1 VGTVHR
7 EVSLR
12 SGPREPCLTEAQS
25 ALNGLATGPR
35 YKRSVTSR
43 RQLVPAAALAAA
55 GVVGGAI
62 SLAGASAL
70 GVGGRTTTVRQ
81 VEPALGGSSPT
92 SFDTVKPGKALT
104 INEIFR
110 RDAPG
115 VVQVTSTQVV
125 TTNDPFNFGVPQ
137 TQTQKALGS
146 GFVMDKA
153 GHIVTNYHVVA
164 GARSVE
170 VSFSNS
176 DNMGAKVVGS
186 DPSTDLAVLQID
198 ARSRA
203 LTPLAFGNSDRVRV
217 GDSVVAIG
225 NPLGY
230 DRSVTAGIVSAV
242 QRAISAPNQFP
253 IDHVI
258 QTDAPINH
266 GNSGGPL
273 IDSRGAVVGVNAQ
286 IATGDSGSD
295 GNIGI
300 GFAIPIN
307 TVRSVV
313 AQLIKKGKV
322 EHAFIGITA
331 KPVTAEIA
339 RLFSLPA
346 ESGLLVA
353 TVQPGSGAAAAGLR
367 AGTDT
372 KVVSGESW
380 PIGGDLIVSADGAP
394 LSTVDE
400 LRDLI
405 AAKRPGQSISLDV
418 YRGTD
423 KVTIPVKLGRQP
435 SSPR

>member
-1 VGTVHR
+1 VGAGV
-7 EVSLR
+7 L
-12 SGPREPCLTEAQS
+12 G
-25 ALNGLATGPR
+25 G
-35 YKRSVTSR
+35 SVT
-43 RQLVPAAALAAA
+43 LL
-55 GVVGGAI
+55 GVF
-62 SLAGASAL
+62 AL
-70 GVGGRTTTVRQ
+70 GIGDNTTTVRQ
-81 VEPALGGSSPT
+81 IEPALGDRLPT
-92 SFDTVKPGKALT
+92 SFGTKPGERLS

-125 TTNDPFNFGVPQ
+125 AVPTDPFFDFGPQ
-137 TQTQKALGS
+137 TQTEKALGS

-164 GARSVE
+164 NARSVE

-176 DNMGAKVVGS
+176 DNLKARVVGS
-186 DPSTDLAVLQID
+186 DPSTDIAVLQVD

-203 LTPLAFGNSDRVRV
+203 LTPLPFGNSDNVHV

-273 IDSRGAVVGVNAQ
+273 INSRGQVVGVNAQ
-286 IATGDSGSD
+286 IATGNSAGD

-307 TVRSVV
+307 TVRTVV

-322 EHAFIGITA
+322 EHAFIGVTA
-331 KPVTAEIA
+331 KPITAQIA
-339 RLFSLPA
+339 GLFRLPTSH
-346 ESGLLVA
+346 GLLVVSVEA
-353 TVQPGSGAAAAGLR
+353 GSGAAAAGLR

-372 KVVSGESW
+372 AVVSGESW
-380 PIGGDLIVSADGAP
+380 PVGGDLIVAADGSQ
-394 LSTVDE
+394 LSSIDH
-400 LRDLI
+400 LRDVI
-405 AAKRPGQSISLDV
+405 AAKKPGESVALEV
-418 YRGTD
+418 YRGSEKLTLN
-423 KVTIPVKLGRQP
+423 VKLGRQP
-435 SSPR
+435 SSPPG

>member
-1 VGTVHR
+1 
-7 EVSLR
+7 VS
-12 SGPREPCLTEAQS
+12 
-25 ALNGLATGPR
+25 
-35 YKRSVTSR
+35 SR
-43 RQLVPAAALAAA
+43 GHLLPVAALGAAS
-55 GVVGGAI
+55 VLGGGIA
-62 SLAGASAL
+62 LAGASAF
-70 GVGGRTTTVRQ
+70 GVGNTTTTVRQ
-81 VEPALGGSSPT
+81 IQPAFGGNSPT
-92 SFDTVKPGKALT
+92 SFEPAKRNRALT
-104 INEIFR
+104 INDIFR

-125 TTNDPFNFGVPQ
+125 RTDDPFNFGLPA

-153 GHIVTNYHVVA
+153 GHIVTNYHVIA

-176 DNMGAKVVGS
+176 DNMKARIVGS

-203 LTPLAFGNSDRVRV
+203 LTPLAFGNSDSVHV

-242 QRAISAPNQFP
+242 QRAISAPNQYP

-273 IDSRGAVVGVNAQ
+273 INSSGQVVGVAAQ
-286 IATGDSGSD
+286 IATGNGSD

-300 GFAIPIN
+300 GFAIPVN
-307 TVRSVV
+307 TVRTVV

-322 EHAFIGITA
+322 EHPFIGITA

-339 RLFSLPA
+339 QLFRLPSRR
-346 ESGLLVA
+346 GLLVA

-367 AGTDT
+367 AGTNT
-372 KVVSGESW
+372 AVVSGESW
-380 PIGGDLIVSADGAP
+380 PIGGDLIISADGVK
-394 LSTVDE
+394 LTSVDQ

-405 AAKRPGQSISLDV
+405 SAKSPGQSISLVV
-418 YRGTD
+418 YRGTKKLTLD
-423 KVTIPVKLGRQP
+423 VKLGRQP
-435 SSPR
+435 S

>member
-1 VGTVHR
+1 
-7 EVSLR
+7 
-12 SGPREPCLTEAQS
+12 
-25 ALNGLATGPR
+25 
-35 YKRSVTSR
+35 
-43 RQLVPAAALAAA
+43 
-55 GVVGGAI
+55 VVGGAI
-62 SLAGASAL
+62 SLVGASAL

-125 TTNDPFNFGVPQ
+125 RTSDPFNFGFPQ

-176 DNMGAKVVGS
+176 DNMRAKVVGS

-273 IDSRGAVVGVNAQ
+273 IDSRGAVIGVNAQ

-307 TVRSVV
+307 TVRTVV

-339 RLFSLPA
+339 RLFRLPA
-346 ESGLLVA
+346 KSGLLVA
-353 TVQPGSGAAAAGLR
+353 TVQPASGAAAAGLR

-394 LSTVDE
+394 LSTVDQ

-405 AAKRPGQSISLDV
+405 AAKRPGESISLEV

-423 KVTIPVKLGRQP
+423 KLTIPVKLGRQP

>member
-1 VGTVHR
+1 
-7 EVSLR
+7 VS
-12 SGPREPCLTEAQS
+12 
-25 ALNGLATGPR
+25 
-35 YKRSVTSR
+35 SR
-43 RQLVPAAALAAA
+43 GHLLPVAALVAASVLGG
-55 GVVGGAI
+55 GVA
-62 SLAGASAL
+62 LAGASAL
-70 GVGGRTTTVRQ
+70 GVGSTTTTVRQ
-81 VEPALGGSSPT
+81 IQPAFGGNSPT
-92 SFDTVKPGKALT
+92 SFEPARHGRALT

-110 RDAPG
+110 NDAPG

-125 TTNDPFNFGVPQ
+125 RTDDPFNFGLPQ

-176 DNMGAKVVGS
+176 DNMKASVIGS

-203 LTPLAFGNSDRVRV
+203 LTPLPFGNSDNVHV

-242 QRAISAPNQFP
+242 QRAISAPNQYP

-273 IDSRGAVVGVNAQ
+273 INSNGQVVGVAAQ
-286 IATGDSGSD
+286 IATGNTGSD

-300 GFAIPIN
+300 GFAIPVN
-307 TVRSVV
+307 TVRTVV

-322 EHAFIGITA
+322 DHAFIGITA
-331 KPVTAEIA
+331 KPVTAQIA
-339 RLFSLPA
+339 RLFRLPSR
-346 ESGLLVA
+346 SGLLVA

-372 KVVSGESW
+372 AVVSGESW
-380 PIGGDLIVSADGAP
+380 PIGGDLIVSADGVR
-394 LSTVDE
+394 LTSVDQ

-405 AAKRPGQSISLDV
+405 AAKQPGQSLSLVV
-418 YRGTD
+418 YRGTT
-423 KVTIPVKLGRQP
+423 KVTLGVKLGRQP
-435 SSPR
+435 S

>member
-1 VGTVHR
+1 
-7 EVSLR
+7 
-12 SGPREPCLTEAQS
+12 
-25 ALNGLATGPR
+25 
-35 YKRSVTSR
+35 
-43 RQLVPAAALAAA
+43 
-55 GVVGGAI
+55 
-62 SLAGASAL
+62 
-70 GVGGRTTTVRQ
+70 VRQ
-81 VEPALGGSSPT
+81 IEPALGGNSPT
-92 SFDTVKPGKALT
+92 SFESARPGKALT
-104 INEIFR
+104 INGIFR

-125 TTNDPFNFGVPQ
+125 RTQIDPFNFGFGLPQ
-137 TQTQKALGS
+137 TETQKALGS
-146 GFVMDKA
+146 GFVLDKA

-176 DNMGAKVVGS
+176 DNMKAKIVGA

-203 LTPLAFGNSDRVRV
+203 LTPLPLGNSDLVRV

-273 IDSRGAVVGVNAQ
+273 INSRGQVVGVTAQ
-286 IATGDSGSD
+286 IATADTGSD

-300 GFAIPIN
+300 GFAIPVN
-307 TVRSVV
+307 TVRTVV

-322 EHAFIGITA
+322 EHAFIGIAA
-331 KPVTAEIA
+331 KPVTPEIA
-339 RLFSLPA
+339 SLFRLPA
-346 ESGLLVA
+346 NHGLLVGS
-353 TVQPGSGAAAAGLR
+353 VEPGSGAAAAGLR
-367 AGTDT
+367 AGTQT
-372 KVVSGESW
+372 AVVSGESW
-380 PIGGDLIVSADGAP
+380 PIGGDLIVSADGES
-394 LSTVDE
+394 LKSVDQ

-405 AAKRPGQSISLDV
+405 AAKSPGQSLSLEV
-418 YRGTD
+418 YRGT
-423 KVTIPVKLGRQP
+423 KKMTVNVKLGRQP
-435 SSPR
+435 SSPG

>member
-1 VGTVHR
+1 MQV
-7 EVSLR
+7 L
-12 SGPREPCLTEAQS
+12 
-25 ALNGLATGPR
+25 
-35 YKRSVTSR
+35 
-43 RQLVPAAALAAA
+43 PAAALVGAGLVGGVISLIGAAA
-55 GVVGGAI
+55 F
-62 SLAGASAL
+62 
-70 GVGGRTTTVRQ
+70 GVGSKTTTVRQ
-81 VEPALGGSSPT
+81 IEPALGGNSPT
-92 SFDTVKPGKALT
+92 SFQTVRPGKAMT
-104 INEIFR
+104 INGIFR
-110 RDAPG
+110 SDAPG

-125 TTNDPFNFGVPQ
+125 RTNTDPLFGFGLPQ

-146 GFVMDKA
+146 GFVIDKA

-176 DNMGAKVVGS
+176 DNMKARIVGS
-186 DPSTDLAVLQID
+186 DPSTDIAVLQID

-203 LTPLAFGNSDRVRV
+203 LKPLELGNSDRVRV

-273 IDSRGAVVGVNAQ
+273 INSRGQVIGVNAQ
-286 IATGDSGSD
+286 IATGGSGTD

-300 GFAIPIN
+300 GFAIPVN
-307 TVRSVV
+307 TVRTVV
-313 AQLIKKGKV
+313 AQLIKQGKV

-331 KPVTAEIA
+331 KPVSPQIA
-339 RLFSLPA
+339 GLFRLPA
-346 ESGLLVA
+346 QHGLLVA
-353 TVQPGSGAAAAGLR
+353 TVDAGSGAADAGLR
-367 AGTDT
+367 SGTDT
-372 KVVSGESW
+372 AVVLGESW
-380 PIGGDLIVSADGAP
+380 PVGGDLIVSADGIP
-394 LSTVDE
+394 LSSIDQ

-405 AAKRPGQSISLDV
+405 AAKQPGQSISLEV
-418 YRGTD
+418 YRGKQKLTLE
-423 KVTIPVKLGRQP
+423 VKLGRQP
-435 SSPR
+435 SSPG

>member
-1 VGTVHR
+1 MGRGYNRTV
-7 EVSLR
+7 S
-12 SGPREPCLTEAQS
+12 
-25 ALNGLATGPR
+25 
-35 YKRSVTSR
+35 SR
-43 RQLVPAAALAAA
+43 GHLLPVAALVAAS
-55 GVVGGAI
+55 VLGGGIA
-62 SLAGASAL
+62 LAGASAF
-70 GVGGRTTTVRQ
+70 GFGNTTTTVRQ
-81 VEPALGGSSPT
+81 IQPAFAGNSPT
-92 SFDTVKPGKALT
+92 SFEPAKRSRALT
-104 INEIFR
+104 INDIFR

-125 TTNDPFNFGVPQ
+125 RTDDPFNFGLPE

-153 GHIVTNYHVVA
+153 GHIVTNYHVIA

-176 DNMGAKVVGS
+176 DNMKARIVGS

-203 LTPLAFGNSDRVRV
+203 LTPLAFGNSDTVHV

-242 QRAISAPNQFP
+242 QRAISAPNQYP

-273 IDSRGAVVGVNAQ
+273 INSSGQVVGVAAQ
-286 IATGDSGSD
+286 IATGNGSD

-300 GFAIPIN
+300 GFAIPVN
-307 TVRSVV
+307 TVRTVV

-322 EHAFIGITA
+322 EHPFIGITA

-339 RLFSLPA
+339 QLFRLPSK
-346 ESGLLVA
+346 SGLLVA

-372 KVVSGESW
+372 AVVSGESW
-380 PIGGDLIVSADGAP
+380 PIGGDLIISADGVK
-394 LSTVDE
+394 LTSVDQ

-405 AAKRPGQSISLDV
+405 SAKSPGQSISLVV
-418 YRGTD
+418 YRGTK
-423 KVTIPVKLGRQP
+423 KVTLSVKLGRQP
-435 SSPR
+435 S

>member
-1 VGTVHR
+1 M
-7 EVSLR
+7 
-12 SGPREPCLTEAQS
+12 A
-25 ALNGLATGPR
+25 
-35 YKRSVTSR
+35 SR

-115 VVQVTSTQVV
+115 VLQVTSTQVV

-164 GARSVE
+164 GAESVE

-176 DNMGAKVVGS
+176 DNMKAKVVGS

-225 NPLGY
+225 NPFGY

-273 IDSRGAVVGVNAQ
+273 IDSRGAVIGVNAQ

-307 TVRSVV
+307 TVRTVV

-339 RLFSLPA
+339 RLFRLPA
-346 ESGLLVA
+346 KSGLLVA
-353 TVQPGSGAAAAGLR
+353 TVQPASGAAAAGLR

-394 LSTVDE
+394 LSTVDQ

>member
-1 VGTVHR
+1 
-7 EVSLR
+7 VS
-12 SGPREPCLTEAQS
+12 
-25 ALNGLATGPR
+25 
-35 YKRSVTSR
+35 SR
-43 RQLVPAAALAAA
+43 GHFLPVAALVAAS
-55 GVVGGAI
+55 VLGGAVA
-62 SLAGASAL
+62 LLGASAL
-70 GVGGRTTTVRQ
+70 GVGGTTTTVRQ
-81 VEPALGGSSPT
+81 IQPALGGNSPT
-92 SFDTVKPGKALT
+92 SFESSRRGRALT
-104 INEIFR
+104 INDIFR

-115 VVQVTSTQVV
+115 VVQVTSTQVIR
-125 TTNDPFNFGVPQ
+125 TNPDPFFNFGVPQ

-153 GHIVTNYHVVA
+153 GHIVTNYHVIA

-176 DNMGAKVVGS
+176 DNMKARVIGS

-203 LTPLAFGNSDRVRV
+203 LTPLAFGNSDNVHV

-242 QRAISAPNQFP
+242 QRAITAPNQYP

-273 IDSRGAVVGVNAQ
+273 INSGGQVVGVAAQ
-286 IATGDSGSD
+286 IATGNSGSD

-307 TVRSVV
+307 TVRTVV
-313 AQLIKKGKV
+313 AQLIKEGKV

-331 KPVTAEIA
+331 KPVTARIA
-339 RLFSLPA
+339 HLFRLPSR
-346 ESGLLVA
+346 SGLLVA
-353 TVQPGSGAAAAGLR
+353 TVQPGSGAATAGLR
-367 AGTDT
+367 AGTNT
-372 KVVSGESW
+372 AVVSGESW
-380 PIGGDLIVSADGAP
+380 PIGGDLILSADGVP
-394 LSTVDE
+394 LTSVDQ

-405 AAKRPGQSISLDV
+405 SAKQPGQSISLVV
-418 YRGTD
+418 YRGTT
-423 KVTIPVKLGRQP
+423 KLKLNVKLGRQP
-435 SSPR
+435 SS

>member
-1 VGTVHR
+1 MSSRGQLLPGAALGAASVLGGV
-7 EVSLR
+7 VSL
-12 SGPREPCLTEAQS
+12 
-25 ALNGLATGPR
+25 
-35 YKRSVTSR
+35 V
-43 RQLVPAAALAAA
+43 
-55 GVVGGAI
+55 
-62 SLAGASAL
+62 GASAF
-70 GVGGRTTTVRQ
+70 GIGGTTTTVRQ
-81 VEPALGGSSPT
+81 VQPAVGGSSPT
-92 SFDTVKPGKALT
+92 SFETARPGRAMT
-104 INEIFR
+104 INQIFR

-115 VVQVTSTQVV
+115 VVQVTSTQVIN
-125 TTNDPFNFGVPQ
+125 TNTDPFGFGLPQ
-137 TQTQKALGS
+137 TEKQKALGS
-146 GFVMDKA
+146 GFVLDKA
-153 GHIVTNYHVVA
+153 GHIITNYHVVA
-164 GARSVE
+164 NAKSVE

-176 DNMGAKVVGS
+176 DNLKATIVGA
-186 DPSTDLAVLQID
+186 DPSTDLAVLQVD

-203 LTPLAFGNSDRVRV
+203 LTPLPFGNSDRVRV

-273 IDSRGAVVGVNAQ
+273 IDSRGQVIGVTAQ
-286 IATGDSGSD
+286 IATGDTGS

-307 TVRSVV
+307 TVRTVV

-322 EHAFIGITA
+322 EHAFLGITA

-339 RLFSLPA
+339 RLFRLPSK
-346 ESGLLVA
+346 SGVLVA
-353 TVQPGSGAAAAGLR
+353 SVQPGSGAAAAGLR
-367 AGTDT
+367 AGTET
-372 KVVSGESW
+372 AVVSGASW
-380 PIGGDLIVSADGAP
+380 PVRGHQPRSADGVP
-394 LSTVDE
+394 LTSIDQ

-405 AAKRPGQSISLDV
+405 AGKRPGQSLSLEV
-418 YRGTD
+418 YRDNEKLTLD
-423 KVTIPVKLGRQP
+423 VKLGRQP

>member
-1 VGTVHR
+1 
-7 EVSLR
+7 VS
-12 SGPREPCLTEAQS
+12 
-25 ALNGLATGPR
+25 
-35 YKRSVTSR
+35 SR
-43 RQLVPAAALAAA
+43 GHFLPVAALVAAS
-55 GVVGGAI
+55 VLGGAVA
-62 SLAGASAL
+62 LLGASAL
-70 GVGGRTTTVRQ
+70 GVGSTTTTVRQ
-81 VEPALGGSSPT
+81 IQPALGANSPT
-92 SFDTVKPGKALT
+92 SFESSRRGRALT
-104 INEIFR
+104 INDIFR

-115 VVQVTSTQVV
+115 VVQVTSTQVIR
-125 TTNDPFNFGVPQ
+125 TNPDPFFNFGVPQ

-153 GHIVTNYHVVA
+153 GHIVTNYHVIA

-176 DNMGAKVVGS
+176 DNMKARVIGS

-203 LTPLAFGNSDRVRV
+203 LTPLAFGNSDNVHV

-242 QRAISAPNQFP
+242 QRAITAPNQYP

-273 IDSRGAVVGVNAQ
+273 ITSGGQVVGVAAQ
-286 IATGDSGSD
+286 IATGNSGSD

-307 TVRSVV
+307 TVRTVV
-313 AQLIKKGKV
+313 AQLIKEGKV

-331 KPVTAEIA
+331 KPVTPRIA
-339 RLFSLPA
+339 HLFRLPSR
-346 ESGLLVA
+346 SGLLVA

-367 AGTDT
+367 AGTNT
-372 KVVSGESW
+372 AVVSGESW
-380 PIGGDLIVSADGAP
+380 PIGGDLILSADGVP
-394 LSTVDE
+394 LTSVDQ

-405 AAKRPGQSISLDV
+405 SAKQPGQSISLVV
-418 YRGTD
+418 YRGT
-423 KVTIPVKLGRQP
+423 KQLKLNVKLGRQP
-435 SSPR
+435 SS

>member
-1 VGTVHR
+1 M
-7 EVSLR
+7 
-12 SGPREPCLTEAQS
+12 PA
-25 ALNGLATGPR
+25 
-35 YKRSVTSR
+35 R
-43 RQLVPAAALAAA
+43 RQLLPAAALIAA
-55 GVVGGAI
+55 GLLGGAI

-70 GVGGRTTTVRQ
+70 GVGGKTTTVRQ
-81 VEPALGGSSPT
+81 IEPSFGGNSPT
-92 SFDTVKPGKALT
+92 SFETRPGKAFT

-115 VVQVTSTQVV
+115 VVQVTSTQIVR
-125 TTNDPFNFGVPQ
+125 TSDPFDFGLPQ
-137 TQTQKALGS
+137 TEEQKALGS

-153 GHIVTNYHVVA
+153 GHVITNYHVVA

-176 DNMGAKVVGS
+176 DNMKAKIVGS

-203 LTPLAFGNSDRVRV
+203 LTPLPFGDSDRVRV
-217 GDSVVAIG
+217 GDAVVAIG

-242 QRAISAPNQFP
+242 QRAISAPNQYP

-273 IDSRGAVVGVNAQ
+273 INSRGQVIGVNAQ
-286 IATGDSGSD
+286 IATGNSGSD

-300 GFAIPIN
+300 GFAIPVN
-307 TVRSVV
+307 TVRTVV

-339 RLFSLPA
+339 GLFRLPSKR
-346 ESGLLVA
+346 GLLVA
-353 TVQPGSGAAAAGLR
+353 SVEPGSGAAAAGLR
-367 AGTDT
+367 AGSDT
-372 KVVSGESW
+372 AVVSGESW
-380 PIGGDLIVSADGAP
+380 PIGGDLVVSADGVP
-394 LSTVDE
+394 LTSVDQ

-405 AAKRPGQSISLDV
+405 AAKRPGESISLEV
-418 YRGTD
+418 YRGAN
-423 KVTIPVKLGRQP
+423 KLTINVKLGRQP

>member
-1 VGTVHR
+1 MQV
-7 EVSLR
+7 L
-12 SGPREPCLTEAQS
+12 
-25 ALNGLATGPR
+25 
-35 YKRSVTSR
+35 
-43 RQLVPAAALAAA
+43 PAAALVGAGLVGGVISLIGAAA
-55 GVVGGAI
+55 F
-62 SLAGASAL
+62 
-70 GVGGRTTTVRQ
+70 GVGSKTTTVRQ
-81 VEPALGGSSPT
+81 IEPALGGNSPT
-92 SFDTVKPGKALT
+92 SFETARPGKAMT
-104 INEIFR
+104 INGIFR
-110 RDAPG
+110 SDAPG

-125 TTNDPFNFGVPQ
+125 RTNTDPLFGFGLPQ

-146 GFVMDKA
+146 GFVIDKA

-176 DNMGAKVVGS
+176 DNMKARIVGS
-186 DPSTDLAVLQID
+186 DPSTDIAVLQID

-203 LTPLAFGNSDRVRV
+203 LKPLELGNSDRVRV

-273 IDSRGAVVGVNAQ
+273 INSRAQVIGVNAQ
-286 IATGDSGSD
+286 IATGDNGTD

-300 GFAIPIN
+300 GFAIPVN
-307 TVRSVV
+307 TVRTVV
-313 AQLIKKGKV
+313 AQLIKQGKV

-331 KPVTAEIA
+331 KPVSPQIA
-339 RLFSLPA
+339 SLFRLPA
-346 ESGLLVA
+346 QHGLLVA
-353 TVQPGSGAAAAGLR
+353 TVDAGSGAADAGLR
-367 AGTDT
+367 QGTDT
-372 KVVSGESW
+372 AVVSGESW
-380 PIGGDLIVSADGAP
+380 PVGGDLIVSADGIP
-394 LSTVDE
+394 LSSIDQ

-405 AAKRPGQSISLDV
+405 AAKKPGQSISLEV
-418 YRGTD
+418 YRGT
-423 KVTIPVKLGRQP
+423 KKLTLEVKLGRQP
-435 SSPR
+435 SSPG

>member
-1 VGTVHR
+1 
-7 EVSLR
+7 L
-12 SGPREPCLTEAQS
+12 
-25 ALNGLATGPR
+25 
-35 YKRSVTSR
+35 
-43 RQLVPAAALAAA
+43 PAAALVGAS
-55 GVVGGAI
+55 VLGGAI
-62 SLAGASAL
+62 TLL
-70 GVGGRTTTVRQ
+70 GVETFGIGAKTTTVRQ
-81 VEPALGGSSPT
+81 IEPALGGSSPT
-92 SFDTVKPGKALT
+92 SFDTATSRKGLT

-115 VVQVTSTQVV
+115 VVQVTSTRVV
-125 TTNDPFNFGVPQ
+125 TTTGDPFFDFGVPQ
-137 TQTQKALGS
+137 TKTRTQALGS

-164 GARSVE
+164 GASSVE

-176 DNMGAKVVGS
+176 DNMRARIVGS

-203 LTPLAFGNSDRVRV
+203 LSPLVFGNSDRVQV

-273 IDSRGAVVGVNAQ
+273 INSRGDVVGVNAQ
-286 IATGDSGSD
+286 IATGNTGSE

-307 TVRSVV
+307 TVRTVV

-331 KPVTAEIA
+331 KPVSPEIA
-339 RLFSLPA
+339 RLFRLSA
-346 ESGLLVA
+346 KRGLLVA

-367 AGTDT
+367 AGTGSA
-372 KVVSGESW
+372 VVSGESW
-380 PIGGDLIVSADGAP
+380 PVGSDLIVSADGVP
-394 LSTVDE
+394 LSSINQ

-405 AAKRPGQSISLDV
+405 AAKVPGQSISLVV
-418 YRGTD
+418 YRGT
-423 KVTIPVKLGRQP
+423 KKITLNVRLGRQP
-435 SSPR
+435 SSTG

>member
-1 VGTVHR
+1 MHLL
-7 EVSLR
+7 SI
-12 SGPREPCLTEAQS
+12 
-25 ALNGLATGPR
+25 
-35 YKRSVTSR
+35 
-43 RQLVPAAALAAA
+43 AALLAASVLG
-55 GVVGGAI
+55 GVATLLGVT
-62 SLAGASAL
+62 AL
-70 GVGGRTTTVRQ
+70 GIGGRTTTVRQ
-81 VEPALGGSSPT
+81 IEPALGGNSPT
-92 SFDTVKPGKALT
+92 SFERARPGRALT
-104 INEIFR
+104 INQIFR

-115 VVQVTSTQVV
+115 VVQVTSTQVIR
-125 TTNDPFNFGVPQ
+125 TSDPFNFGLPQ
-137 TQTQKALGS
+137 TEQQKALGS

-176 DNMGAKVVGS
+176 DNMKARIVGS

-203 LTPLAFGNSDRVRV
+203 LTPLPFGNSDRVSV

-242 QRAISAPNQFP
+242 QRAISAPNQYP

-273 IDSRGAVVGVNAQ
+273 INSRGQVVGVTAQ
-286 IATGDSGSD
+286 IATGDTGSD

-300 GFAIPIN
+300 GFAIPVN

-339 RLFSLPA
+339 RLFRLPSK
-346 ESGLLVA
+346 SGLLVA

-372 KVVSGESW
+372 AVVSGESW
-380 PIGGDLIVSADGAP
+380 PIGGDLIVSADGVS
-394 LSTVDE
+394 LSSVDQ

-405 AAKRPGQSISLDV
+405 AAKQPGDSISLVV
-418 YRGTD
+418 YRGTQ
-423 KVTIPVKLGRQP
+423 KLTLEVKLGRQP
-435 SSPR
+435 SSPG

>member
-1 VGTVHR
+1 
-7 EVSLR
+7 VS
-12 SGPREPCLTEAQS
+12 
-25 ALNGLATGPR
+25 
-35 YKRSVTSR
+35 SR
-43 RQLVPAAALAAA
+43 GHFLPVAALVAAS
-55 GVVGGAI
+55 VLGGAVA
-62 SLAGASAL
+62 LLGASAL
-70 GVGGRTTTVRQ
+70 GVGSTTTTVRQ
-81 VEPALGGSSPT
+81 IQPALGGNSPT
-92 SFDTVKPGKALT
+92 SFESSRRGRALT
-104 INEIFR
+104 INDIFR

-115 VVQVTSTQVV
+115 VVQVTSTQVIR
-125 TTNDPFNFGVPQ
+125 TNPDPFFNFGVPQ

-153 GHIVTNYHVVA
+153 GHIVTNYHVIA

-176 DNMGAKVVGS
+176 DNMKARVIGS

-203 LTPLAFGNSDRVRV
+203 LTPLAFGNSDNVHV

-242 QRAISAPNQFP
+242 QRAITAPNQYP

-273 IDSRGAVVGVNAQ
+273 ITSGGQVVGVAAQ
-286 IATGDSGSD
+286 IATGNSGSD

-307 TVRSVV
+307 TVRTVV
-313 AQLIKKGKV
+313 AQLIKEGKV

-331 KPVTAEIA
+331 KPVTPRIA
-339 RLFSLPA
+339 HLFRLPSR
-346 ESGLLVA
+346 SGLLVA

-367 AGTDT
+367 AGTNT
-372 KVVSGESW
+372 AVVSGESW
-380 PIGGDLIVSADGAP
+380 PIGGDLILSADGVP
-394 LSTVDE
+394 LTSVDQ

-405 AAKRPGQSISLDV
+405 SAKQPGQSISLVV
-418 YRGTD
+418 YRGT
-423 KVTIPVKLGRQP
+423 KQLKLNVKLGRQP
-435 SSPR
+435 SS

>member
-1 VGTVHR
+1 VLGGA
-7 EVSLR
+7 VSL
-12 SGPREPCLTEAQS
+12 L
-25 ALNGLATGPR
+25 
-35 YKRSVTSR
+35 
-43 RQLVPAAALAAA
+43 
-55 GVVGGAI
+55 
-62 SLAGASAL
+62 GASVF
-70 GVGGRTTTVRQ
+70 GIGSKTTTVRL
-81 VEPALGGSSPT
+81 VEPALGGNSPT
-92 SFDTVKPGKALT
+92 SFNTARVGKALT
-104 INEIFR
+104 INQIFR
-110 RDAPG
+110 RDARG
-115 VVQVTSTQVV
+115 VVQVTSTKVV
-125 TTNDPFNFGVPQ
+125 RTTPDPFFDFGLPP
-137 TQTQKALGS
+137 TQTRTQALGS

-153 GHIVTNYHVVA
+153 GHIVTNYHVIA
-164 GARSVE
+164 GANKVE

-176 DNMGAKVVGS
+176 DNMKARVVGS

-273 IDSRGAVVGVNAQ
+273 INSRGQVIGVNAQ
-286 IATGDSGSD
+286 IATGGTDGD

-307 TVRSVV
+307 TVRIV
-313 AQLIKKGKV
+313 AGQLIKKGKV

-331 KPVTAEIA
+331 KPVGPEIA
-339 RLFSLPA
+339 RLFRLSA
-346 ESGLLVA
+346 KRGLLVA

-367 AGTDT
+367 AGTNT
-372 KVVSGESW
+372 AVVSGESW
-380 PIGGDLIVSADGAP
+380 PVGGDLIVSADGVP
-394 LSTVDE
+394 LSSIDQ

-405 AAKRPGQSISLDV
+405 AAKNPGQSISLEV
-418 YRGTD
+418 YRGPEKLTLD
-423 KVTIPVKLGRQP
+423 VKLGRQP
-435 SSPR
+435 SSAG

>member
-1 VGTVHR
+1 VR
-7 EVSLR
+7 
-12 SGPREPCLTEAQS
+12 
-25 ALNGLATGPR
+25 
-35 YKRSVTSR
+35 SR
-43 RQLVPAAALAAA
+43 RQLLPIAALLAA
-55 GVVGGAI
+55 GLFGGAI

-70 GVGGRTTTVRQ
+70 GVGGKTTTVRQ
-81 VEPALGGSSPT
+81 IEPAFAGNSPT
-92 SFDTVKPGKALT
+92 SFNPVKPGKAMT

-125 TTNDPFNFGVPQ
+125 RTNDPFDFGLPQ
-137 TQTQKALGS
+137 TEKQKALGS
-146 GFVMDKA
+146 GFVLDKA
-153 GHIVTNYHVVA
+153 GHIITNYHVIA
-164 GARSVE
+164 GAQSVE

-176 DNMGAKVVGS
+176 DNLKAHIVGS
-186 DPSTDLAVLQID
+186 DPSTDLAVLQVN

-203 LTPLAFGNSDRVRV
+203 LTPLGFGNSDRVRV

-273 IDSRGAVVGVNAQ
+273 IDSRGQVIGVTAQ
-286 IATGDSGSD
+286 IATGDTGS

-307 TVRSVV
+307 TVRTVV

-322 EHAFIGITA
+322 EHAFLGITA

-339 RLFSLPA
+339 RLFRLPSK
-346 ESGLLVA
+346 SGVLVA
-353 TVQPGSGAAAAGLR
+353 SVQPGSGAAAAGLR
-367 AGTDT
+367 AGTET
-372 KVVSGESW
+372 AVVSGESW
-380 PIGGDLIVSADGAP
+380 PIGGDQIVSADGVP
-394 LSTVDE
+394 LTSIDQ

-405 AAKRPGQSISLDV
+405 AGKRPGQSLSLEV
-418 YRGTD
+418 YRDNEKLTLD
-423 KVTIPVKLGRQP
+423 VKLGRQP